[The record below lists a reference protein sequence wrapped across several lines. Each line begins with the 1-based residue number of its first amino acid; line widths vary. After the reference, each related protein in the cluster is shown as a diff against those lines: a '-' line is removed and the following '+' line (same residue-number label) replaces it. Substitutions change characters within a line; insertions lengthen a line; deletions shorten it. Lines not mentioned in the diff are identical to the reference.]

1 MRFSTKII
9 IIAIILMIPIT
20 IKDILKGD
28 LFQISLD
35 IITIFINTLTVVLDV
50 ISIKKRKKDINTLK
64 TMLK

>member
-9 IIAIILMIPIT
+9 IIAVILMIPIT

-35 IITIFINTLTVVLDV
+35 IIIICINTLTVILDI
-50 ISIKKRKKDINTLK
+50 ISIKRRKKDINTLK
-64 TMLK
+64 IMLK

>member
-9 IIAIILMIPIT
+9 IIAIILMIPVT

-35 IITIFINTLTVVLDV
+35 IITICINTLTVVLDV

-64 TMLK
+64 IMLK

>member
-35 IITIFINTLTVVLDV
+35 IITICITQLQN
-50 ISIKKRKKDINTLK
+50 
-64 TMLK
+64 

>member
-9 IIAIILMIPIT
+9 ITAIIVMIPVT

-35 IITIFINTLTVVLDV
+35 IITICINTLTVVLDV

>member
-1 MRFSTKII
+1 MIFSTKII
-9 IIAIILMIPIT
+9 LIAIILMIPVT

-35 IITIFINTLTVVLDV
+35 IIIICINTLTVILDI
-50 ISIKKRKKDINTLK
+50 ISTKRRKKDINTLK

>member
-1 MRFSTKII
+1 
-9 IIAIILMIPIT
+9 MIPVT

-35 IITIFINTLTVVLDV
+35 IIIICINTLTVILDI
-50 ISIKKRKKDINTLK
+50 ISTKRRKKDINTLK

>member
-9 IIAIILMIPIT
+9 IIAIILMIPVT

-35 IITIFINTLTVVLDV
+35 IITICINTLTVILDI
-50 ISIKKRKKDINTLK
+50 ISAKRRRI
-64 TMLK
+64 

>member
-20 IKDILKGD
+20 IKDILKED
-28 LFQISLD
+28 LFQVSLD
-35 IITIFINTLTVVLDV
+35 IITIYINTLTVILDI
-50 ISIKKRKKDINTLK
+50 ISAKRRKKDINTLK

>member
-35 IITIFINTLTVVLDV
+35 IITICINTLTVILDI
-50 ISIKKRKKDINTLK
+50 ISAKRRKKDINTLK
-64 TMLK
+64 IMLK